1 MSFSFFPSK
10 NSSKPS
16 SEDDAGAKPRCRCQ
30 MSLSLH
36 RRRTRR
42 LPGVVSMRTI
52 QRFHRSW
59 KIQTFQTLPFSLSP
73 SDFDT
78 PRFHRN
84 PDAMDS
90 CVMPRRTA
98 DTISVVDALNDG
110 QADDDIDS
118 DTESDYGREATLE
131 DDPQAIRESTRH
143 QPRDPR
149 NAADDSDV
157 IEVVKVSRRSKIPQE
172 HNDAQSIRMRSDVKH
187 SQTLKSRASKVFRS
201 LKGSLR
207 HSKPRA
213 QDVFAP
219 SPPVPSLPKYPDTQP
234 LPREEAPSRPRTPTV
249 SRRGSKILTQLFTA
263 PSLKSQSSMSSFD
276 DQAAASPRQSITSPT
291 SSVFSIGNP
300 TSLHNPSIYSAA
312 MQDEARLQAAS
323 PTPTTSSSKSAT
335 RRFSMQSLQKL
346 FSFSSAS
353 PAPPISVT
361 TPIMHDDSSRTTPT
375 PRSTSSTPPSVLS
388 STSGPQTPTSSEE
401 VTHVRLVSRK
411 DTADIPGFDSFESV
425 FDTNVGLNLGLGLGL
440 NLDPDLD
447 VEKTPRKPNRVQSLK
462 NTWDAVAPKRFSR
475 APLPSSL
482 DDNGDMSL
490 EMRLDSFHFDS
501 LSFDADNFIAN

>member
-1 MSFSFFPSK
+1 MSQTRDEQFLDSEGPPPLEVPRK
-10 NSSKPS
+10 VTDIKPS
-16 SEDDAGAKPRCRCQ
+16 SEDDAGA
-30 MSLSLH
+30 
-36 RRRTRR
+36 
-42 LPGVVSMRTI
+42 
-52 QRFHRSW
+52 
-59 KIQTFQTLPFSLSP
+59 
-73 SDFDT
+73 
-78 PRFHRN
+78 N
-84 PDAMDS
+84 PDADANVFVTPPEEDETPAWCCFDADNPAFSQVMENPDS
-90 CVMPRRTA
+90 PDITVLAFPPTSIPP
-98 DTISVVDALNDG
+98 DSTEIPTLWTP
-110 QADDDIDS
+110 DDDIDS

-157 IEVVKVSRRSKIPQE
+157 IEVVK
-172 HNDAQSIRMRSDVKH
+172 
-187 SQTLKSRASKVFRS
+187 
-201 LKGSLR
+201 
-207 HSKPRA
+207 
-213 QDVFAP
+213 DVFAP

-482 DDNGDMSL
+482 DDA
-490 EMRLDSFHFDS
+490 E
-501 LSFDADNFIAN
+501 I